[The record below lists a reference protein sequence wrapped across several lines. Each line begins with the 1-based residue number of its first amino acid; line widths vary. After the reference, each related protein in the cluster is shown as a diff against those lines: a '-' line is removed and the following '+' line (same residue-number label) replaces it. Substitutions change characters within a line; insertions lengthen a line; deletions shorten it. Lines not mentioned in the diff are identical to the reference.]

1 MAAAPSRASKISALQ
16 KKLNANARSRN
27 AFLKDPGGV
36 LKKEG
41 IELSA
46 ARERELKA
54 FIDRQTSIPNGKVD
68 GVTVRSAAA
77 LGIGIRVCVGVAI
90 FTS

>member
-1 MAAAPSRASKISALQ
+1 MAAAPSRTSQISALQ
-16 KKLNANARSRN
+16 KKLNADTRSRN

-36 LKKEG
+36 LKKQG

-54 FIDRQTSIPNGKVD
+54 FIDKQTATPNARVV
-68 GVTVRSAAA
+68 GVTLRPDAA
-77 LGIGIRVCVGVAI
+77 LRIGIAVCVGVS
-90 FTS
+90 FST